1 MYVGHSWSKQADT
14 HTFVMQSTLC
24 EVYSNLACSIALANC
39 DDEYSPFSTN
49 KQLLFTCRW
58 MFFPPEDIPYL
69 YPLYNHSTDA
79 VFEVSLGNPDL
90 HLHPLLCLTHPREC
104 ILQPGEVLFVP
115 AGCPHRVENLEKSL
129 AISANFVDLS
139 NFEAVC
145 KELKVNALVDE
156 RAEQL
161 LKIFE
166 SKEFSCEVDEQQQIL
181 PWKEFKTWPRTVQT
195 SLKLP
200 PSTNEKVI

>member
-1 MYVGHSWSKQADT
+1 
-14 HTFVMQSTLC
+14 
-24 EVYSNLACSIALANC
+24 
-39 DDEYSPFSTN
+39 
-49 KQLLFTCRW
+49 

-79 VFEVSLGNPDL
+79 VFEVSLGSPDL

-104 ILQPGEVLFVP
+104 ILQPGDVLFVP

-129 AISANFVDLS
+129 AISSNFVDLS

-145 KELKVNALVDE
+145 KELRVNALVDE

-161 LKIFE
+161 LEIFE
-166 SKEFSCEVDEQQQIL
+166 SKEFSCEMDEQQQML

-200 PSTNEKVI
+200 TLTN